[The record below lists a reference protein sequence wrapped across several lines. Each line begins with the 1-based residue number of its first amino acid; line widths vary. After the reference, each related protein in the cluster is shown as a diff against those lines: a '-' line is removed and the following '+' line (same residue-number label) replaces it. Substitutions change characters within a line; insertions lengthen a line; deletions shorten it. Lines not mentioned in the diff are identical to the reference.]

1 MLWATESGRH
11 PLPCSPTR
19 SLFSLSP
26 FSISFSLCAF
36 LSFFLCLCPYVIYVC
51 PGVRVVRSIT
61 FFHFEAVTEHRTEPI
76 ALRTLGCCRVAYMTR
91 SLEQLPCSAFARCA
105 KNVCAVLPWRLEK
118 NPLAIPP
125 FGSLASI
132 ARGYEDGMDRLW
144 SGWLGRGGLGW
155 RTLFGM
161 AWSHAMSRSPR
172 ARCSVFFLRP
182 LNGFG
187 NCVLICC

>member
-11 PLPCSPTR
+11 PLRCSPTL
-19 SLFSLSP
+19 SLFSVPILYLI
-26 FSISFSLCAF
+26 FFMCF
-36 LSFFLCLCPYVIYVC
+36 SFFLSLPM
-51 PGVRVVRSIT
+51 SICNLRLPRGESSAKHN

-76 ALRTLGCCRVAYMTR
+76 ALRTLGCCSVAYMTR

-172 ARCSVFFLRP
+172 ARCSVFFTP
-182 LNGFG
+182 S
-187 NCVLICC
+187 